1 MLTFWIRPAAAV
13 LFWIAVAAT
22 TLAELTTVRP
32 SLQAA
37 AGVVEPVAAHR
48 SRPALAASAGRWH
61 R

>member
-1 MLTFWIRPAAAV
+1 MLTFWIRPAAAA

-22 TLAELTTVRP
+22 TLAELTTVGP

-37 AGVVEPVAAHR
+37 AAAVEPVAAR
-48 SRPALAASAGRWH
+48 PPALTASAGRWH